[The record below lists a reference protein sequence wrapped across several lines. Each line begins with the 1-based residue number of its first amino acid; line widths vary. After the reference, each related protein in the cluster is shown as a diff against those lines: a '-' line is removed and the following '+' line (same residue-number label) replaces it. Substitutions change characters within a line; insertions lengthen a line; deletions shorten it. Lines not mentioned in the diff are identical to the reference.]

1 MNRRSYLWLTAILLA
16 VATPLDAQ
24 EPVPASTP
32 PEASADVLALDRIA
46 SERMTVP
53 VSIGGQGPYD
63 FLVDT
68 GSERSAISNELARA
82 LDLQAGTTVT
92 VQSMTEA
99 RRTPTVVIPALKVGR
114 RTVSGIHAPAYA
126 RRHLGAEGLL
136 GVDTLRSQR
145 VELDFVR
152 LKMTVGPS
160 KAPPM
165 SWPSDTIVVTARNRF
180 GHLMLVDAAFEGE
193 RVWVII
199 DTGAEVTVG
208 NSALR
213 QRLERKGRL
222 RPMQRIGLISVT
234 GGTIAADYTVARRV
248 RIADAEIGN
257 LPVAFADV
265 VPFRKLRLTRHPA
278 ILLGMDALSMFE
290 RISLDFATRKV
301 KLLVPAE
308 ARRSPAFAV
317 AGRIRP

>member
-1 MNRRSYLWLTAILLA
+1 
-16 VATPLDAQ
+16 
-24 EPVPASTP
+24 
-32 PEASADVLALDRIA
+32 
-46 SERMTVP
+46 MTVP
-53 VSIGGQGPYD
+53 VRIGGHGPYD

-68 GSERSAISNELARA
+68 GSERSAISHELARA
-82 LDLQAGTTVT
+82 LELRAGTTVT
-92 VQSMTEA
+92 VQSMTDA
-99 RRTPTVVIPALKVGR
+99 RRTATVIIPTLKVGK

-136 GVDTLRSQR
+136 GVDTLRKQR

-160 KAPPM
+160 RTAQA
-165 SWPSDTIVVTARNRF
+165 SWPSDTIVVTAKNRF

-208 NSALR
+208 NNALR
-213 QRLERKGRL
+213 RRLERRGRL
-222 RPMQRIGLISVT
+222 GPMQRIGLISVT
-234 GGTIAADYTVARRV
+234 GGTMSADYTLARRL
-248 RIADAEIGN
+248 RIADAEIAN

-265 VPFRKLRLTRHPA
+265 VPFRKLRLTEHPA
-278 ILLGMDALSMFE
+278 ILLGMDALRMFE

-308 ARRSPAFAV
+308 ARQSPAFAV
-317 AGRIRP
+317 AGR

>member
-1 MNRRSYLWLTAILLA
+1 MELRSGLLVIA
-16 VATPLDAQ
+16 VSLAAAQLHAQQPLPA
-24 EPVPASTP
+24 PVPRGAASDVVALERTP
-32 PEASADVLALDRIA
+32 

-53 VSIGGQGPYD
+53 VTIGGRGPYR

-68 GSERSAISNELARA
+68 GSERSAIARELARE
-82 LDLQAGTTVT
+82 LDLNAGTTVT

-99 RRTPTVVIPALKVGR
+99 RRTPTVIIPTLKVGK
-114 RTVSGIHAPAYA
+114 RTLSGIHAPAYA
-126 RRHLGAEGLL
+126 RHHLGAEGLL

-145 VELDFVR
+145 VEFDFAR
-152 LKMTVGPS
+152 LEMKVGPS
-160 KAPPM
+160 KAANV

-213 QRLERKGRL
+213 QRLERRGRL
-222 RPMQRIGLISVT
+222 GPIQRIGLTSVT
-234 GGTIAADYTVARRV
+234 GNTIAADYTVARRL

-265 VPFRKLRLTRHPA
+265 VPFRKLRLTKHPA
-278 ILLGMDALSMFE
+278 ILLGMDALRMFE
-290 RISLDFATRKV
+290 RISLDFTTRKV
-301 KLLVPAE
+301 RMLVPAH
-308 ARRSPAFAV
+308 ARHPGPLAV
-317 AGRIRP
+317 AGR